1 MRTSFNNILHECHTF
16 LSKLIEKDLIIK
28 YNHVGATAV
37 LHDNSEFNDIDFI
50 CLVSSFANFHARLK
64 TNEEFTKLNDNMIP
78 DLESDYGDLL
88 PLTSYKL
95 TTKNCIL
102 NLIIIESET
111 YYEAFNAAT
120 IVQREFN
127 LNIVDKNDRVQF
139 HEIFVK
145 YYYKNH
151 MKQNEIDYFP
161 SITSNVTIVN
171 NDKTSLEEII

>member
-1 MRTSFNNILHECHTF
+1 MRTSFNNILHECHIF

-28 YNHVGATAV
+28 CVHVGATAV

-50 CLVSSFANFHARLK
+50 CLVSSFANFHDRLK
-64 TNEEFTKLNDNMIP
+64 TNEEFTKLNDNMKP
-78 DLESDYGDLL
+78 DLESDYGNLL
-88 PLTSYKL
+88 PLESYKL

-111 YYEAFNAAT
+111 YYEAFKAAT
-120 IVQREFN
+120 IAQREFN
-127 LNIVDKNDRVQF
+127 LNIVDKNDRIQF

-151 MKQNEIDYFP
+151 KKQNEIDYFP
-161 SITSNVTIVN
+161 SITVMISSN
-171 NDKTSLEEII
+171 NDEVKLDEII